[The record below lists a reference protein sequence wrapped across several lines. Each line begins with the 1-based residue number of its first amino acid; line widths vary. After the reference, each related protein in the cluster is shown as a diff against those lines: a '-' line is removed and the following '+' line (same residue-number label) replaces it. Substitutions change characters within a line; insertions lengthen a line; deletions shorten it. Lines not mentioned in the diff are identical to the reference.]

1 MLKER
6 SKPEKQERGR
16 NDALMDLIQS
26 GAQQLLAHAL
36 NAEVAGLVA
45 TPGNY

>member
-1 MLKER
+1 MMKER
-6 SKPEKQERGR
+6 SKPGRGR

-36 NAEVAGLVA
+36 NAEVA
-45 TPGNY
+45 